1 MHNFLHDCA
10 LVLRKLRRSP
20 GFALT
25 TILTLTIALVAN
37 VVVFGVVHAL
47 LFQPLPAAQPDRLF
61 QLQGKNSDDLT
72 LSYPNYK
79 DIRDR
84 NRTFSDVMA
93 YRLADV
99 GLAINGVAAPVWGY
113 EATGNYFSMLGIKPL
128 LGRFYT
134 PAEDAAPSG
143 SPVVVLSY
151 ACWKAR
157 FAGDPQIVGKTVF
170 LNKLPYTV
178 LGVAPKDFNGTER
191 FLWPELWVPYRNQP
205 LIEGFS
211 PEQFGQYRGN
221 DNTWVVGRLKDGVTQ
236 AQADADLNRV
246 ATQLAHD
253 YPEDDKAISLRTAK
267 PGLLGDA
274 FGEPARG
281 FLLGV
286 MMLASLVLIAACA
299 NLGGLFAARTA
310 DGSKEM
316 GIRLAIGSSKG
327 KIAQQLL
334 AEALVIASIS
344 GAAASWITTAL
355 LQGLTRWHPANLEI
369 PIQFQVLPGVEV
381 YLFAGALVLL
391 TTVLFGL
398 IPARQVWKT
407 DPNQT
412 LRGAGAEQGKGRF
425 TVRSLMLVVQVALCC
440 LLVTASFVSVRGL
453 QKSFTMP
460 LGIQPEKVTIATLDP
475 HLGGYHDEAVTVLQ
489 QKMLH
494 AVKEI
499 PGVTGAAYANTTPLS
514 LNNSNTRIFAPG
526 TTDFGVANAKFNAQI
541 FSVSPDYFKVAGT
554 RLLAGREFTEHDDA
568 KAPMVAIVNA
578 AFARQLF
585 GTVNA
590 VGKHYPGGTHSEY
603 EVVGVVESG
612 KYRTFTEDEK
622 PAVFWPILQSRNSD
636 TVLLVKSERG
646 AQETAAAMRQ
656 AIAHVDGNIPVFNI
670 GSWQDALSIVR
681 FPARIATIALGILG
695 VLAIMLAFTGIFG
708 LANYMVSRRMR
719 EFGIR
724 VALGAQ
730 QRQVLDAALG
740 RIALLLAI
748 GCAAGLL
755 LGVAASR
762 LLASIVYQAKA
773 ADPLVIFAVVVTMA
787 ALGLLSGMIPARRAL
802 RVEPAMLLRSE

>member
-61 QLQGKNSDDLT
+61 QVQGKNLDDLT
-72 LSYPNYK
+72 LSYPNYT

-84 NRTFSDVMA
+84 NHTFSDVTA
-93 YRLADV
+93 YRLARV

-113 EATGNYFSMLGIKPL
+113 EATGNYFNMLGVKPL

-157 FAGDPQIVGKTVF
+157 FAGDSQIVGKTVF
-170 LNKLPYTV
+170 LNKLPYSV
-178 LGVAPKDFNGTER
+178 LGVAPKEFNGTER

-211 PEQFGQYRGN
+211 PAQFGQYRGN

-236 AQADADLNRV
+236 AKADADLNRV
-246 ATQLAHD
+246 AAQLAQD
-253 YPEDDKAISLRTAK
+253 YPAEDKAISLRTAK

-274 FGEPARG
+274 LGEPARG

-310 DGSKEM
+310 DRSKEM

-334 AEALVIASIS
+334 AEALVIALIS
-344 GAAASWITTAL
+344 GVAASWITTAL
-355 LQGLTRWHPANLEI
+355 LQGLTRWHPANLEV
-369 PIQFQVLPGVEV
+369 PIQFQVLPGFEV
-381 YLFAGALVLL
+381 YLFASALVLL
-391 TTVLFGL
+391 ATVLFGL

-412 LRGAGAEQGKGRF
+412 LRGVDAGQGKSRF
-425 TVRSLMLVVQVALCC
+425 TGRSLMLVVQVALCC

-453 QKSFTMP
+453 QKIFTMP
-460 LGIQPEKVTIATLDP
+460 LGMQPEKVTIATLDP
-475 HLGGYHDEAVTVLQ
+475 HLGGYQGEAVAVVQ
-489 QKMLH
+489 QRMLN
-494 AVKEI
+494 AAREI

-514 LNNSNTRIFAPG
+514 TNNSNSGVFAPG
-526 TTDFGVANAKFNAQI
+526 TTDFSMANAKFNAQS
-541 FSVSPDYFKVAGT
+541 FNVSTDYFKVAGT
-554 RLLAGREFTEHDDA
+554 RLLAGRAFTEHDDA
-568 KAPMVAIVNA
+568 KAPPVVIVNA
-578 AFARQLF
+578 TFAKRLF
-585 GTVNA
+585 GTVDA
-590 VGKHYPGGTHSEY
+590 VGKHYPGGSDTEY
-603 EVVGVVESG
+603 EIVGVVEDG
-612 KYRTFTEDEK
+612 KYRTLTEDQK
-622 PAVFWPILQSRNSD
+622 PAMFWPTFQRPSSD
-636 TVLLVKSERG
+636 TVLLVRSERNT
-646 AQETAAAMRQ
+646 QEMTVALRQ
-656 AIAHVDGNIPVFNI
+656 AIAKVDGNVPVFNLS
-670 GSWQDALSIVR
+670 SWQDALSLVTL
-681 FPARIATIALGILG
+681 PARIATIALGILG
-695 VLAIMLAFTGIFG
+695 VLAVMLAFTGIFG
-708 LANYMVSRRMR
+708 LANYAVSRRMR

-730 QRQVLDAALG
+730 QKQVLQAALG
-740 RIALLLAI
+740 RIALLITI
-748 GCAAGLL
+748 GCVAGLL

-762 LLASIVYQAKA
+762 LLASIVYDAKA
-773 ADPLVIFAVVVTMA
+773 ADPLVIFAVVITMA